1 MKNKILMYNTRH
13 NFTQGKLVMPKKLD
27 LDNTESFGQRM
38 AKLRHAAGYSQR
50 DLAKETGISQRMIAY
65 YEKQAKYPP
74 THLLPVIV
82 KALGTT
88 ADELL
93 GIKKNKNSGKKKDMR
108 LWRRFSQIENL
119 DAKEKRQILLL
130 LDTFIEKE
138 RLKEKVS
145 TA

>member
-1 MKNKILMYNTRH
+1 
-13 NFTQGKLVMPKKLD
+13 MPKKLD
-27 LDNTESFGQRM
+27 MGDTDTFGRRM
-38 AKLRHAAGYSQR
+38 AKLRNDAGYSQR

-65 YEKQAKYPP
+65 YEKQSKYPP
-74 THLLPVIV
+74 THLLPVLA

-93 GIKKNKNSGKKKDMR
+93 GIDTAEKNGKKKDMQ

-119 DAKEKRQILLL
+119 DAKEKRQILQL

-138 RLKEKVS
+138 KLKERVGS
-145 TA
+145 AQ